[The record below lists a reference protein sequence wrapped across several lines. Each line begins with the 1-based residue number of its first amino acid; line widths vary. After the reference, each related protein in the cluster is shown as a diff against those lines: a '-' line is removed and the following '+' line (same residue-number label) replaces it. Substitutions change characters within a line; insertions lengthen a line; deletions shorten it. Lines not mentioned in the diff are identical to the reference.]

1 MTIWEG
7 SINIIKENGFHG
19 IGLDNFNKK
28 LEEQMFLG
36 KIDSIRDSVNNK
48 SAGMNHA
55 HNQYLDI
62 YVKTGILGLITLLI
76 FLYIHIKYFRNGLN
90 SDKSEYNL
98 ISLIGILSV
107 FNFSIVML
115 FQTFLA
121 HQQLILFMCLML
133 VTIGAMK
140 SNLNYRRNKI

>member
-1 MTIWEG
+1 
-7 SINIIKENGFHG
+7 
-19 IGLDNFNKK
+19 
-28 LEEQMFLG
+28 
-36 KIDSIRDSVNNK
+36 
-48 SAGMNHA
+48 MNHA

-62 YVKTGILGLITLLI
+62 YVKTGIFGLITLLI

-98 ISLIGILSV
+98 ISLVGILSV
-107 FNFSIVML
+107 FNFSIVMF

-140 SNLNYRRNKI
+140 SNLNHRRKKI